1 MGPFRSGMEIG
12 GTDMKTDLQKE
23 LESALKKKEMLRD
36 EYARVDGVISFL
48 QYLIEN
54 EKKEEEVKG

>member
-1 MGPFRSGMEIG
+1 MEIG